1 METEFGQKFA
11 DKLNVPRSRV
21 SNVTVKH
28 IDLRNFTTN
37 EELRNKI
44 VEIQMILMD
53 QGYWND
59 TIEANKTMDIADGVE
74 EEVTVHEFQVS
85 LRLAETSTPNSES
98 SIDSVVSMCADLIG
112 RDKLNLNID
121 ETLVRIV
128 TIRETA
134 IAEGSKLTHWC
145 R

>member
-1 METEFGQKFA
+1 M
-11 DKLNVPRSRV
+11 
-21 SNVTVKH
+21 
-28 IDLRNFTTN
+28 
-37 EELRNKI
+37 
-44 VEIQMILMD
+44 
-53 QGYWND
+53 
-59 TIEANKTMDIADGVE
+59 
-74 EEVTVHEFQVS
+74 TVHEFQVS
-85 LRLAETSTPNSES
+85 LRLDEISKPNNEG